1 MNKSQ
6 IHAILQAPD
15 EVFLAILQAGAMF
28 HEANIHANPVC
39 VGVLGGHPYILLR
52 PRVCA
57 GPCVIGPI

>member
-28 HEANIHANPVC
+28 HEANIHIFCSDQEYV
-39 VGVLGGHPYILLR
+39 
-52 PRVCA
+52 RVHVSLDQYKLAFC
-57 GPCVIGPI
+57 C